1 MQRVQGYIC
10 MTENVILIW
19 VHTMQACAQVHNT
32 MTQLTGNNRKTNNH
46 DAELGAS

>member
-1 MQRVQGYIC
+1 

-19 VHTMQACAQVHNT
+19 VHTMHACAQVHNA
-32 MTQLTGNNRKTNNH
+32 MTQLTGNHHKASNQ